1 MRGEE
6 GDVPED
12 DPEDRD
18 VDGREKLG
26 MIDGLGRESME
37 DELHGDNNLV
47 LRFLEPIYSTHRWST
62 YAQQYMSVMAGTGAS
77 KRSIVRLYERG

>member
-37 DELHGDNNLV
+37 IELHGD
-47 LRFLEPIYSTHRWST
+47 
-62 YAQQYMSVMAGTGAS
+62 
-77 KRSIVRLYERG
+77 